1 MEATTGGEETVLITG
16 GSGFLGSRCVIE
28 ALRRGYRV
36 RTTVRSLDREPQVRA
51 AISKEIDPGD
61 RLSFAAADL
70 NSDEGWTEAVA
81 GCDHVLHV
89 ASPFPPKQ
97 PDDPMELINP
107 AREGTLRVL
116 RAALDEGI
124 GRIVV
129 TSSVAAISPGDGSAG
144 ELTEEDWSDPDSERL
159 TPYARSKTAA
169 ELAAWEMVDERG
181 ARDRLAVINP
191 GAILGPVL
199 SEDNS
204 FSIQMVERLMKGEPG
219 TPRIGFSIVDV
230 RDVAEA
236 HLLAMTTPEAGG
248 ERFIVAGPFRWFSD
262 IAETLRDRLGEE
274 AHKVPKRKIP
284 DILVRLMGIFDPS
297 IRSIA
302 RDLGKRTDYSRA
314 KAERILGWTPRDVD
328 DTVEDTAR
336 SLIREGVV

>member
-1 MEATTGGEETVLITG
+1 
-16 GSGFLGSRCVIE
+16 VIE
-28 ALRRGYRV
+28 SLRRGYRV
-36 RTTVRSLDREPQVRA
+36 RTTVRDLKREPEVRA
-51 AISKEIDPGD
+51 AISKEIDAGD

-70 NSDEGWTEAVA
+70 NSDDGWREVVA

-97 PDDPMELINP
+97 PDAPMELITP

-116 RAALDEGI
+116 RAALDEGV

-129 TSSVAAISPGDGSAG
+129 TSSVAAISARDGASC

-169 ELAAWEMVDERG
+169 ELAAWELVDERG
-181 ARDRLAVINP
+181 ARERLAVITP

-199 SEDNS
+199 SQDNS

-236 HLLAMTTPEAGG
+236 HLLAMTTPAAGG
-248 ERFIVAGPFRWFSD
+248 ERFIITGPFQWFSD
-262 IAETLRDRLGEE
+262 IAEILRDRLGEE
-274 AHKVPKRKIP
+274 ARKVPKRRIP
-284 DILVRLMGIFDPS
+284 DFLVRIMGLFDPS
-297 IRSIA
+297 IKSIS

-314 KAERILGWTPRDVD
+314 KAERILGWTPRDVG